1 MTVYD
6 LETNSTEHINDQF
19 IMKKQ
24 MKPMWLFTDIY
35 GAHVNREGKFW
46 CFIGGHFP
54 DGLMSENKDEYNRAV
69 GLIITGKWQEA
80 WQKDENVAKGNMK
93 VGYGFGDNPNQA
105 FKRAVVCAGYLKGL
119 SKGQDHVLKPD
130 EGCD

>member
-6 LETNSTEHINDQF
+6 LETNSAEHINDQF

-35 GAHVNREGKFW
+35 GSHVNREGKFW

-54 DGLMSENKDEYNRAV
+54 DGLMAEDKEEYNRAV
-69 GLIITGKWQEA
+69 NLLISGQWQRA
-80 WQKDENVAKGNMK
+80 WLADEVNQKGNVK

-105 FKRAVVCAGYLKGL
+105 FKRAIVSAGYLKSIGTH
-119 SKGQDHVLKPD
+119 QDHVLKTN
-130 EGCD
+130 EGCE